1 MTTRRILLL
10 GATGG
15 TGRQVL
21 LQALEKGYEVTAF
34 VRSPQR
40 LAEVKSSGLKVLT
53 GSLPGDDAALAA
65 AIRGA
70 DVVISALGAGN
81 SLKSSGL
88 MERSAPAIVRAM
100 QNESVRRL
108 IVVSAFGVGETLRE
122 APILPG
128 IVMRLL
134 LSNLFADKEAGEKML
149 RQSALD
155 WTLLYP
161 VTLTNGPRTGRYK
174 SGERLSL
181 HGFPRISRADVA
193 DFALAQVDDR
203 TYLRKVVVL
212 SS

>member
-1 MTTRRILLL
+1 MQS
-10 GATGG
+10 GG
-15 TGRQVL
+15 
-21 LQALEKGYEVTAF
+21 
-34 VRSPQR
+34 
-40 LAEVKSSGLKVLT
+40 
-53 GSLPGDDAALAA
+53 
-65 AIRGA
+65 
-70 DVVISALGAGN
+70 
-81 SLKSSGL
+81 
-88 MERSAPAIVRAM
+88 
-100 QNESVRRL
+100 VRRL
-108 IVVSAFGVGETLRE
+108 IVVSAFGVGETLRD
-122 APILPG
+122 APLLPR

-134 LSNLFADKEAGEKML
+134 LRDLFADKEAGEKVV

-203 TYLRKVVVL
+203 TYVRKVVLL